1 MKSLHSF
8 DNAPQ
13 PKGDQEK
20 TKIARETM
28 GLDEGK
34 QKQTAP
40 KFHKMSI
47 ASGENGGAT
56 VEMHDQDPASSM
68 NKKPHIIGNDHPV
81 MAHIDAIAQHCSKSS
96 GIS

>member
-47 ASGENGGAT
+47 ASGENGGA
-56 VEMHDQDPASSM
+56 VVDMHDPSG
-68 NKKPHIIGNDHPV
+68 NPTEKKPHIIGSDHPV